1 MAKYC
6 SNCGKVLNEGAK
18 FCDGCGKAISIDQ
31 PPEQQS
37 PQQQRVQQLSAG
49 RLLFVI
55 IGLIA
60 FVGVM
65 VGLFVTDNT
74 TLVTICVVIVCVMVV
89 LSALMGNKR

>member
-18 FCDGCGKAISIDQ
+18 FCDGCGKAISNDQ
-31 PPEQQS
+31 PAEQQP
-37 PQQQRVQQLSAG
+37 PQQQRVQQLSVG

-65 VGLFVTDNT
+65 VGLFVTDNMT
-74 TLVTICVVIVCVMVV
+74 MVTICVVIVCVMVV